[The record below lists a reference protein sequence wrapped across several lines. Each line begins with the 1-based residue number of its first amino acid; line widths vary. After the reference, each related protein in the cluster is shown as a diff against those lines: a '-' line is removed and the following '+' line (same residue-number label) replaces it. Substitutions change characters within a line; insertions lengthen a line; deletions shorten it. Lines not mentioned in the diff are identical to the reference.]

1 MFSHAEVWH
10 KSFEVVSTQEL
21 KVLAILNGGGG
32 GMPNIST
39 LKRGRVKGFTMS

>member
-32 GMPNIST
+32 CQTFPP
-39 LKRGRVKGFTMS
+39 LKGGA